1 MRYPAHSYFMEEYAY
16 AFCSRM
22 GNRLF
27 KLSGISQW
35 ALRFCVSSA
44 NSFPKAFRVLCVVEN
59 GGAVMSIAKAG
70 TALTPDHY
78 FAALKLI
85 EQLYRDGQIP
95 AYMFRNILND
105 YAGVVDLSKFTI
117 YEEKEETA

>member
-1 MRYPAHSYFMEEYAY
+1 MRYPARFNFMEEYAY
-16 AFCSRM
+16 AVCSRM

-27 KLSGISQW
+27 KLSDISQW

-44 NSFPKAFRVLCVVEN
+44 NSLPKGFPVLYLVED
-59 GGAVMSIAKAG
+59 GGAVMSVAKAG
-70 TALTPDHY
+70 AALTPDHY

-117 YEEKEETA
+117 DEEKEETA